1 MYFCCCGCCGPP
13 NHSWGSCVFL
23 LLWPC
28 KLYWGFLCIS
38 LCRGPSN
45 HSVGFSY
52 ISIAVANYWA
62 HAMYLKWVLSSFP
75 IWDAYSFQFA
85 CGTFW
90 RGPTLFATKVT
101 TTLCGMWN
109 LGRSS
114 FYYTDIVPVR
124 KYDCDITIAT
134 SNSPFLFVAVQCALS
149 HLLSINSPEKG
160 EKTHKRTNLEE
171 C

>member
-1 MYFCCCGCCGPP
+1 MYFCCCGPP
-13 NHSWGSCVFL
+13 NHSVGFWCISVAVALQIILQVLVYFCCCGPANYTGGSCVFP

-38 LCRGPSN
+38 
-45 HSVGFSY
+45 V
-52 ISIAVANYWA
+52 AVANYWV
-62 HAMYLKWVLSSFP
+62 HAIYLKLVLPSFP

-90 RGPTLFATKVT
+90 HGPTLFATKVT

-134 SNSPFLFVAVQCALS
+134 SNSPFLFVDIQCAWS
-149 HLLSINSPEKG
+149 HLL
-160 EKTHKRTNLEE
+160 
-171 C
+171 